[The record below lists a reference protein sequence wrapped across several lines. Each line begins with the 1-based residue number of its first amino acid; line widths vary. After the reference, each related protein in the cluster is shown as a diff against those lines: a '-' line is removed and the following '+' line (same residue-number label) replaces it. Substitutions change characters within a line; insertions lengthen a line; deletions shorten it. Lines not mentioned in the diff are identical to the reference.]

1 LLCFCSVQSVLM
13 TVQKKATSVDSF
25 SKMELLFYYSRLS
38 ENFLIKAVKIS

>member
-1 LLCFCSVQSVLM
+1 M

-38 ENFLIKAVKIS
+38 ENFFDQGCENLMTRYFS